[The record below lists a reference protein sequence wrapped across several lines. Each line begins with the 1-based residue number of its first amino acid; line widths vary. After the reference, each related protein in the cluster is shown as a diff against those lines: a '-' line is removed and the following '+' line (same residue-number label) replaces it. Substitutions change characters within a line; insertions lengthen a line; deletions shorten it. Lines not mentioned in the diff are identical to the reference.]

1 MEKKE
6 RKILFVRDEFSN
18 SFVTFNN
25 YRIFFLL
32 TVSFLLDSP
41 VLRLRALWEREQFAR
56 DTHHVSKLLRKLE
69 SRPKVSRRNGEQK
82 DSRIQQLR
90 IPFRDAGSEQLLHG
104 TASLHRGC
112 GREIFLLTLLTCKI

>member
-18 SFVTFNN
+18 SFVIFNN

-32 TVSFLLDSP
+32 THVSFLLDSP

-69 SRPKVSRRNGEQK
+69 SRPKVPRRNGEQK

-90 IPFRDAGSEQLLHG
+90 IPFRDAGSE
-104 TASLHRGC
+104 
-112 GREIFLLTLLTCKI
+112 

>member
-56 DTHHVSKLLRKLE
+56 DTHVSKLLRKLE

-90 IPFRDAGSEQLLHG
+90 IPFRDAGSE
-104 TASLHRGC
+104 
-112 GREIFLLTLLTCKI
+112 

>member
-56 DTHHVSKLLRKLE
+56 DTRHVSKLLRKL
-69 SRPKVSRRNGEQK
+69 
-82 DSRIQQLR
+82 
-90 IPFRDAGSEQLLHG
+90 
-104 TASLHRGC
+104 
-112 GREIFLLTLLTCKI
+112 

>member
-69 SRPKVSRRNGEQK
+69 SRPKVPRRNGEQK

-90 IPFRDAGSEQLLHG
+90 IPFRDAGSE
-104 TASLHRGC
+104 
-112 GREIFLLTLLTCKI
+112 